1 MNTLFRRQ
9 LSYPPRSQLKQMF
22 PAVHFVN
29 TIVREER
36 TQVLLFKNEFNKLT
50 YDSTNIF
57 KKSKI
62 GWYNHIPNALYSD
75 GIYRALDNFVIL
87 NFHHATL

>member
-9 LSYPPRSQLKQMF
+9 LSYPPKSQLKQMF
-22 PAVHFVN
+22 PAVHFVK
-29 TIVREER
+29 TIVREE
-36 TQVLLFKNEFNKLT
+36 TPQILLFKNEFNKLP

-57 KKSKI
+57 KKSNI
-62 GWYNHIPNALYSD
+62 GRCNHIPNALYSD

-87 NFHHATL
+87 NFQHVTL

>member
-9 LSYPPRSQLKQMF
+9 LSYPPRSQLKQTF
-22 PAVHFVN
+22 PAVHFVK
-29 TIVREER
+29 TIIREET
-36 TQVLLFKNEFNKLT
+36 TQALLFKNEFNKLP

-62 GWYNHIPNALYSD
+62 DRYNHIPNALYSD

-87 NFHHATL
+87 NFQHITL

>member
-9 LSYPPRSQLKQMF
+9 LSYPPRSQLKQTF

-29 TIVREER
+29 TIIREET
-36 TQVLLFKNEFNKLT
+36 TQALLFKNEFNKLP

-62 GWYNHIPNALYSD
+62 DRYNHIPNALYSD

-87 NFHHATL
+87 NFQHVTL